1 MCTVSWLS
9 RPPSRGGYDVFF
21 NRDEQPSRSARGP
34 RCSTAGGVAY
44 LAPRDVE
51 AGGTWIAVNAFGV
64 TVSMT
69 NQYPQPAPAPPADP
83 VSRGLLLASLVDA
96 ASLAD
101 VAQRVGRLRLERYRP
116 FAIAAFEPG
125 GPPMSLRWDGSALT
139 TERHPEPGLVITSSG
154 AIPPRLEETR
164 RAVFAEATERN
175 GMTAATLAGVHRSH
189 RPERGP
195 LSVCMHRPEAA
206 TVSYCHITV
215 DQAPGDIVFCYAP
228 GPPCTT
234 PVEAPLSLARVDR
247 LAPT

>member
-9 RPPSRGGYDVFF
+9 RPPGGYDVFF
-21 NRDEQPSRSARGP
+21 NRDEQPTRPAKRPERSL
-34 RCSTAGGVAY
+34 TEGVPY

-69 NQYPQPAPAPPADP
+69 NQYPRPAPAPPVNP

-101 VAQRVGRLRLERYRP
+101 VEQRVHRLRLERYRP
-116 FAIAAFEPG
+116 FAIAAFEPTG
-125 GPPMSLRWDGSALT
+125 SPMSLRWDGSTLT
-139 TERHPEPGLVITSSG
+139 TERHPDPGFVLTSSG
-154 AIPPRLEETR
+154 ATPPGLEATR
-164 RAVFAEATERN
+164 RAVFTEAIDRN
-175 GMTAATLAGVHRSH
+175 GLTTTTLSQIHRSH

-215 DQAPGDIVFCYAP
+215 QEVPGDIVFRYAP

-234 PVEAPLSLARVDR
+234 PVQAPLSLPRIDR
-247 LAPT
+247 LAPS

>member
-9 RPPSRGGYDVFF
+9 RPQGGYDVFF
-21 NRDEQPSRSARGP
+21 NRDEQPTRPAKGP
-34 RCSTAGGVAY
+34 ERCVAGGVSY

-51 AGGTWIAVNAFGV
+51 AGGTWISVNAFGV

-69 NQYPQPAPAPPADP
+69 NQYPQPAAVPPADP
-83 VSRGLLLASLVDA
+83 ISRGLLLASLVDA

-101 VAQRVGRLRLERYRP
+101 VEHRVGRLVLERYRP
-116 FAIAAFEPG
+116 FAIAAFEPA
-125 GPPMSLRWDGSALT
+125 GPPMSLRWHGSTLT
-139 TERHPEPGLVITSSG
+139 IEHHPEPGFILTSSG
-154 AIPPRLEETR
+154 ATPPGLEATR
-164 RAVFAEATERN
+164 RTVFTEAVDRN
-175 GMTAATLAGVHRSH
+175 GSTDSTLSEVHRSH

-215 DQAPGDIVFCYAP
+215 AEASGNIEFRYAP

-234 PVEAPLSLARVDR
+234 SLQAPLILPRVDR

>member
-9 RPPSRGGYDVFF
+9 RSQGGYDVFF
-21 NRDEQPSRSARGP
+21 NRDEQPTRPARGP
-34 RCSTAGGVAY
+34 ERCVAGGVPY

-51 AGGTWIAVNAFGV
+51 AGGTWISVNAFGV

-69 NQYPQPAPAPPADP
+69 NQYPQPAAAQPANPI
-83 VSRGLLLASLVDA
+83 SRGLLLASLVDA
-96 ASLAD
+96 MSLAE
-101 VAQRVGRLRLERYRP
+101 VEHRVRHLGLERYRP
-116 FAIAAFEPG
+116 FAIAAFEPV
-125 GPPMSLRWDGSALT
+125 GPPKSLRWNGSALT
-139 TERHPEPGLVITSSG
+139 TELHSNPGFVLTSSG
-154 AIPPRLEETR
+154 ATPPELEETR
-164 RAVFAEATERN
+164 RTIFTEAIDLN
-175 GMTAATLAGVHRSH
+175 GLTATTLTQVHRDH

-215 DQAPGDIVFCYAP
+215 AGASGDILFRYAP

-234 PVEAPLSLARVDR
+234 SVQHPLTLPRVDR

>member
-9 RPPSRGGYDVFF
+9 RPPGGYEVFF
-21 NRDEQPSRSARGP
+21 NRDEQPNRPAIGPERSLAE
-34 RCSTAGGVAY
+34 GVPY
-44 LAPRDVE
+44 LAPHDVE

-69 NQYPQPAPAPPADP
+69 NRYPRPAPAPPASP

-96 ASLAD
+96 ASLAE
-101 VAQRVGRLRLERYRP
+101 VEHRVHQLRLERYRP
-116 FAIAAFEPG
+116 FAIAAFDPTAS
-125 GPPMSLRWDGSALT
+125 PMSLRWDGSSVTA
-139 TERHPEPGLVITSSG
+139 ERHPDPGLVLTSSG
-154 AIPPRLEETR
+154 ASPPGLQATR
-164 RAVFAEATERN
+164 EGVFTEAIDRGGLT
-175 GMTAATLAGVHRSH
+175 TDTLSQVHRSH

-206 TVSYCHITV
+206 TVSYCHIAV
-215 DQAPGDIVFCYAP
+215 GQARADIVFRYAP

-234 PVEAPLSLARVDR
+234 PLQAELTLPRVDR

>member
-9 RPPSRGGYDVFF
+9 RPHGGYDVFF
-21 NRDEQPSRSARGP
+21 NRDEQPTRPAKGPERSFAEAV
-34 RCSTAGGVAY
+34 SY

-51 AGGTWIAVNAFGV
+51 AGGTWISVNAFGV

-96 ASLAD
+96 GSLAD
-101 VAQRVGRLRLERYRP
+101 VEQRVGRLSLERYRP
-116 FAIAAFEPG
+116 FAIAAFEPAA
-125 GPPMSLRWDGSALT
+125 PAMSLRWDGLALT
-139 TERHPEPGLVITSSG
+139 TERHPEPGFVLTSSG

-164 RAVFAEATERN
+164 RAVFAEAIERN
-175 GMTAATLAGVHRSH
+175 GLSAATLSEVHRSH
-189 RPERGP
+189 RPERGS

-215 DQAPGDIVFCYAP
+215 DQAPEDVVFRYAP
-228 GPPCTT
+228 GPPCIT
-234 PVEAPLSLARVDR
+234 PVEASLSLPRVDR
-247 LAPT
+247 LAST

>member
-9 RPPSRGGYDVFF
+9 RPQGGYDVFF
-21 NRDEQPSRSARGP
+21 NRDEQPTRLAKGP
-34 RCSTAGGVAY
+34 ELCLANGVPY

-51 AGGTWIAVNAFGV
+51 AGGTWISVNAFGV

-101 VAQRVGRLRLERYRP
+101 VEHRLRNIGLEHYRP
-116 FAIAAFEPG
+116 FAIAAFEPTR
-125 GPPMSLRWDGSALT
+125 PPMSLRWHGSTLT
-139 TERHPEPGLVITSSG
+139 TELHPKPGFVLTSSG
-154 AIPPRLEETR
+154 ATPPRLEATR
-164 RAVFAEATERN
+164 RTVFTEAFDRN
-175 GMTAATLAGVHRSH
+175 GSTATTLSEVHRSH

-215 DQAPGDIVFCYAP
+215 AESSGDVLFRYAP

-234 PVEAPLSLARVDR
+234 SVQAPLTLPRVDR

>member
-9 RPPSRGGYDVFF
+9 RPHGGYDVFF
-21 NRDEQPSRSARGP
+21 NRDEQPTRPAKGPERSF
-34 RCSTAGGVAY
+34 AGAVSY

-51 AGGTWIAVNAFGV
+51 AGGTWISVNAFGV

-69 NQYPQPAPAPPADP
+69 NQYPQPAPAAPADP

-101 VAQRVGRLRLERYRP
+101 VEQRVGRLSLERYRP
-116 FAIAAFEPG
+116 FAIAAFEPAA
-125 GPPMSLRWDGSALT
+125 PPMSLRWDGSALT
-139 TERHPEPGLVITSSG
+139 TERHPGPGFVLTSSG

-175 GMTAATLAGVHRSH
+175 GLSAATLSEVHRSH

-206 TVSYCHITV
+206 TVSHCHITV
-215 DQAPGDIVFCYAP
+215 DQAPGQVVFRYAP
-228 GPPCTT
+228 GPPCIT
-234 PVEAPLSLARVDR
+234 PVEAPLSLPRVDR